1 MRELIIASL
10 AFLFLDGFF
19 LWFQSS
25 IFTNQLQLI
34 QGSETKLKIFGVVFC
49 YFFLL
54 FALHY
59 FILFPKKSILD
70 AFLLGI
76 CIYGVYE
83 GTTYATLNKWPLFLV
98 FIDTLWGGILF
109 AGSTWIGRFF

>member
-34 QGSETKLKIFGVVFC
+34 QGSETKLKIL
-49 YFFLL
+49 Y
-54 FALHY
+54 
-59 FILFPKKSILD
+59 
-70 AFLLGI
+70 
-76 CIYGVYE
+76 
-83 GTTYATLNKWPLFLV
+83 YAN
-98 FIDTLWGGILF
+98 II
-109 AGSTWIGRFF
+109 